1 MDGWT
6 TLLDPKL
13 TRPYGI
19 EELYKV
25 CFEPLGWPGK
35 GVVIGLGMIPECEL
49 QCCVP
54 MDEGDPVVMVNRPR
68 VNAGDDSRSY
78 CAACCQ
84 PTLSL
89 AKELTLKAR
98 DLNSPW
104 GTQADDWVKIRGE
117 RLSKSTEG
125 AAMGGHADATS

>member
-35 GVVIGLGMIPECEL
+35 GVVIGLGMIPECEQ

-68 VNAGDDSRSY
+68 VNAGDDPGPIAPR
-78 CAACCQ
+78 AAN
-84 PTLSL
+84 P
-89 AKELTLKAR
+89 R
-98 DLNSPW
+98 YRWPRNSPSKPA
-104 GTQADDWVKIRGE
+104 TSIHHGE
-117 RLSKSTEG
+117 RRRTTG
-125 AAMGGHADATS
+125 